1 MDERENEARELLPD
15 ELEYLQLKNDFF
27 DDQTDIC
34 CNLIYNQEL
43 KDLEDVKEEQELLD
57 KFNERG
63 VVKEKLISHL
73 KALKHQVNKR
83 KKVKKDGTVFINI
96 NGFFNCPECQYKT
109 KRNVYLKLHINTV
122 HFKIKAWKCLEC
134 SKGLSI

>member
-1 MDERENEARELLPD
+1 MNE
-15 ELEYLQLKNDFF
+15 DFF
-27 DDQTDIC
+27 EEQTEMWSK
-34 CNLIYNQEL
+34 LIYKQEL
-43 KDLEDVKEEQELLD
+43 KDVEALKEEQELID
-57 KFNERG
+57 KFNERKIE
-63 VVKEKLISHL
+63 KEKLISQL